1 MEVYLPDLSALSRE
15 VGSRH
20 IALTDTRFENLNADE
35 LAHVMHQSLLII
47 DNPANGLIQT
57 PVGSANSLEY
67 LRQLCAQFT
76 TYQLTTRNV
85 GAAGEALL
93 LPLLEMANLMQIDPI
108 ETAQRRTPPHVEN
121 NTGYYLRIL
130 RLVKQRCKFVNAMPA
145 LNEPILPG
153 DYQRRRTVHFAGR
166 RALNDPD
173 DAMTIHERVARALW
187 FCKRGERNTIWLVM
201 RDLIVQD
208 LASTNATVHAMH
220 PNAPGMVQD
229 TALGHIITCHAT
241 VSWPRRISPFLQS
254 TLIRIAAEYARPLAM
269 VRLIAAFP
277 RKLTKSDA
285 LFALESAVDND
296 SHAVMAALLSTDA
309 NGACVLKNENEEDA
323 DDSLRVHAVDMQKA
337 LTDVAFTASKAQI
350 LYQPFSG
357 TGVFEQLERAQLDTA
372 RVLRLKRMIGS
383 GARHNPANIAALAA
397 IPNYPLNAVLLHELI
412 DTMLGNNAPR
422 NRAELVPLAIH
433 LANLVTNDTDTK
445 TLLAMSGIPEF
456 LAWRSA
462 FPGPYP
468 TLLPPNA

>member
-20 IALTDTRFENLNADE
+20 IALTDSRFENLNADE

-187 FCKRGERNTIWLVM
+187 FCKRGERSTIFLVM

-220 PNAPGMVQD
+220 PNAPGTVQD

-309 NGACVLKNENEEDA
+309 NGACVLA
-323 DDSLRVHAVDMQKA
+323 PGVSDSLRVHAVDMQRA
-337 LTDVAFTASKAQI
+337 LHEVAFTASKAQI

-357 TGVFEQLERAQLDTA
+357 TDIFEQLERAQLDTA
-372 RVLRLKRMIGS
+372 RVVHLRRMIRS
-383 GARHNPANIAALAA
+383 GAPPADIATLAA
-397 IPNYPLNAVLLHELI
+397 IPNYPLNGVLLHELI
-412 DTMLGNNAPR
+412 DAMIGNNAPPTR
-422 NRAELVPLAIH
+422 EALVPLAIH
-433 LANLVTNDTDTK
+433 LANLVTNDTDAK